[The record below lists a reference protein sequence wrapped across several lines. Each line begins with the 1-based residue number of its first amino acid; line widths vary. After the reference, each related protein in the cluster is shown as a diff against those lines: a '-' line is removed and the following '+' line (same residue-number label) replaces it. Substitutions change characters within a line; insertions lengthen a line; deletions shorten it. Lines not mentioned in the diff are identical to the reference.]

1 MKSLALVVHPAK
13 ERSLAAAEELRAL
26 GASHGIEVV
35 EAQSGVR
42 SDLIVAL
49 GGDGTTLRAA
59 ILAHELDVPL
69 IGVNLGTLGFLS
81 SIDTTRLETVFERL
95 TAGQFEIEE
104 RMLLSATAFQGE
116 QMITEVAA
124 LNEVVI
130 ERGTLSRIISIRVG
144 VGEEAVATY
153 SADGFIVSTPTG
165 STAYSLSAGGP
176 VVEPG
181 VEGLILTSV
190 SAHSPLWRSIVV
202 APGRIVTL
210 ETPNDRIAVSADGR
224 PVTDLKPGGKV
235 IVARSPRPLKLVTME
250 GPNFYGKLRSRF
262 HVEPNQ

>member
-1 MKSLALVVHPAK
+1 MRCIGLVVHPAK
-13 ERSLAAAEELRAL
+13 ELALAAAEELKAL
-26 GASHGIEVV
+26 GSSHGVDVV
-35 EAQSGVR
+35 EAHPEIKA
-42 SDLIVAL
+42 DLVVAL

-59 ILAHELDVPL
+59 ILAYELDVPL

-95 TAGQFEIEE
+95 TTGQYEIEE
-104 RMLLSATAFQGE
+104 RMLLSAAAFQGE
-116 QMITEVAA
+116 QLRAEVIA

-130 ERGTLSRIISIRVG
+130 ERGTLSRIISIRVQ

-181 VEGLILTSV
+181 VEGLVLTSV

-202 APGRIVTL
+202 APGKIVTL
-210 ETPNDRIAVSADGR
+210 ETPDDRIAVSADGR
-224 PVTDLKPGGKV
+224 PVTDLEPGGRV
-235 IVARSPRPLKLVTME
+235 IVARSPHPLKLATME

>member
-1 MKSLALVVHPAK
+1 MRCIGLVVHPAK
-13 ERSLAAAEELRAL
+13 ERALAAAEELKSL
-26 GASHGIEVV
+26 GSSHGVEVV
-35 EAQSGVR
+35 EAHPEIKA
-42 SDLIVAL
+42 DLVVAL

-95 TAGQFEIEE
+95 TTGQYEIEE
-104 RMLLSATAFQGE
+104 RLLLSATAFQSE
-116 QMITEVAA
+116 QLIAKVTA

-130 ERGTLSRIISIRVG
+130 ERGTLSRIISIRVR

-181 VEGLILTSV
+181 VEGIVLTSV

-202 APGRIVTL
+202 APGKIVTL

-224 PVTDLKPGGKV
+224 PVTDLEPGARV
-235 IVARSPRPLKLVTME
+235 VVARSPRPLKLATME
-250 GPNFYGKLRSRF
+250 GPNFYG
-262 HVEPNQ
+262 

>member
-13 ERSLAAAEELRAL
+13 KPAVAAAEELKAL
-26 GASHGIEVV
+26 GASRGIEVV
-35 EAQSGVR
+35 DGQPGVNA
-42 SDLIVAL
+42 DLVVAL

-59 ILAHELDVPL
+59 ILAHDMDVPL

-95 TAGQFEIEE
+95 TAGQYEIEE
-104 RMLLSATAFQGE
+104 RMLLSATASQGD
-116 QMITEVAA
+116 QQIAEVNA

-130 ERGTLSRIISIRVG
+130 ERGTLSRIISIRVR
-144 VGEEAVATY
+144 VGDEGVATY
-153 SADGFIVSTPTG
+153 WADGFIVSTPTG

-181 VEGLILTSV
+181 VEGLVLTSV

-202 APGRIVTL
+202 APGRMVRL

-224 PVTDLKPGGKV
+224 PVTDLEPGG
-235 IVARSPRPLKLVTME
+235 IVTVGRSPRPLKLVTME